1 MFDIEEEQ
9 IGNEIND
16 TIYKATYKIY
26 SKIVNQR
33 EKETIKLIQQYCKEN
48 NIYCDLID
56 EDMLKT
62 ILKLGV
68 IKYNEL
74 QNNRKYSYGIRVDGD
89 NNVKN

>member
-9 IGNEIND
+9 TGNEIND
-16 TIYKATYKIY
+16 TIYKATYKVY

-33 EKETIKLIQQYCKEN
+33 EKEIIKLIQQYCKEN

-56 EDMLKT
+56 EDKLKL

-68 IKYNEL
+68 EKYRQLENEYDL
-74 QNNRKYSYGIRVDGD
+74 RQYIGE
-89 NNVKN
+89 